1 MSDTLSK
8 NLERNQ
14 CWPYPGS
21 RWWKFDFHTH
31 TPASNDYGKGPNHTT
46 LRDISPR
53 DWLLNFMRAGIDCVT
68 VTDHN
73 TGEWIDPL
81 KQALAEL
88 KAEQPPDFRELY
100 LFPGVEIT
108 ANSNVHILAILDMD
122 KGTADVDTLLGSIGR
137 RSNPGSSELASDSS
151 PIEVMQ
157 AIHQQGYIPILAHVD
172 DERTGAWKLG
182 GSTLRPILELSS
194 LIAIEVVDIEN
205 DKPELYL
212 QKGLSL
218 AEVLGSDSHHPEGQ
232 NRGRY
237 PGSHYTWIKMAS
249 PPSLEGVRL
258 ALVDGQ
264 KFSRRRSDDTGNF
277 DPYKLPDFF
286 VKEIE
291 ISEARYMG
299 QGEPAK
305 VRFNPWLNAII
316 GGRGTGKS
324 TIIHSMRLVSKR
336 EDELNNLAGREP
348 SLAFN
353 RFNRSPK
360 DKKDEGGLS
369 ESTKIT
375 WSITRAGVD
384 YRVRWSSLGND
395 ITVEEENHLGEWKPS
410 NIQAVIPERFPI
422 RIFSQGQI
430 AELAGDNPEALLHII
445 DEAAGT
451 TTHLNDLKATR
462 LEFEETQAR
471 IRNLKERLNSRD
483 GILIEL
489 QDTKS
494 KLDKFEKARH
504 AKVLKSYQNRSR
516 QKRELDRQ
524 FSAARD
530 IAARIEAIAKSLHL
544 EDVPENLFDTGL
556 KEDKDI
562 LSIIDSLSKAVS
574 AAEDELQHSA
584 DSLYDRV
591 KQLLNRSASSAWQQ
605 AVNYATDDHTALVER
620 LKNEGISDPSEYGT
634 LVQDRQRIDSEIK
647 NLDSLSEEYRNAKKR
662 TQSQLDKMQ
671 QIRKTVTTTRENF
684 LANVLVQNPF
694 VKIQTIPYG
703 HEPHTIERSLRN
715 ALNVPDD
722 RFSIDILTDSGDKKK
737 GIVMDLLKGL
747 RKAPKQRSARF
758 EYNVNELKHRIHKAC
773 LGNGDFHK
781 PFNNYLKREYDNHP
795 AFLNNILTWFPEDGL
810 KVEYS
815 PKGDGEN
822 FRPILQASAGHRSA
836 AMLAFLLS
844 YGDEPLILDQPED
857 DLDNSL
863 IYDLVVRQIREN
875 KINRQI
881 IVVTHNPNV
890 VVNGDS
896 EMLHALDFVDDQ
908 CRIIKSG
915 SLQKDDIRQE
925 ICQIME
931 GGREAFERRYQRLGN
946 L

>member
-1 MSDTLSK
+1 MSDTPSK
-8 NLERNQ
+8 NLEGDQ

-31 TPASNDYGKGPNHTT
+31 TPASNDYGKGPNYAV

-53 DWLLNFMRAGIDCVT
+53 DWLLNFMRAGVDCVA

-81 KQALAEL
+81 KRALAEL
-88 KAEQPPDFRELY
+88 KAERPPDFRELH

-108 ANSNVHILAILDMD
+108 ANSNVHILAILGMD
-122 KGTADVDTLLGSIGR
+122 KGTADVDILLGSIGR
-137 RSNPGSSELASDSS
+137 RSDPGSSELASDSS
-151 PIEVMQ
+151 SIKVIE

-172 DERTGAWKLG
+172 DKRTGAWKLG

-194 LIAIEVVDIEN
+194 LIAIEVVNTEN
-205 DKPELYL
+205 DKSELYL

-232 NRGRY
+232 NRDRH

-264 KFSRRRSDDTGNF
+264 KFSIRRSDDTGNF

-291 ISEARYMG
+291 ISKARHMG
-299 QGEPAK
+299 QREPAK

-336 EDELNNLAGREP
+336 ENELNDLAGREP
-348 SLAFN
+348 NLAFN
-353 RFNRSPK
+353 RFNRTPK
-360 DKKDEGGLS
+360 DREDDGGLS
-369 ESTKIT
+369 ESTQIM

-384 YRVRWSSLGND
+384 YRVRWSSLGNN
-395 ITVEEENHLGEWKPS
+395 IIVEEKNHSGEWKPS
-410 NIQAVIPERFPI
+410 DIQAVTPGRFPI

-451 TTHLNDLKATR
+451 TTYLNDLKAAR

-471 IRNLKERLNSRD
+471 IRNLKERLNNRD
-483 GILIEL
+483 NILIEL
-489 QDTKS
+489 QDTKNE
-494 KLDKFEKARH
+494 LDKFEKAGH
-504 AKVLKSYQNRSR
+504 EKVLKNYQNRSR
-516 QKRELDRQ
+516 QERELDRQ
-524 FSAARD
+524 FGAVRD

-544 EDVPENLFDTGL
+544 EDLPEDLFDTAS
-556 KEDKDI
+556 KEDTDI
-562 LSIIDSLSKAVS
+562 LSIIDSLPKAVDT
-574 AAEDELQHSA
+574 AEHELQSTA
-584 DSLYDRV
+584 DSLYKKVDR
-591 KQLLNRSASSAWQQ
+591 LLSRSADSAWRQ
-605 AVNYATDDHTALVER
+605 AVNYATEDHTALIKQ
-620 LKNEGISDPSEYGT
+620 LKDEGISDPNRYGT
-634 LVQDRQRIDSEIK
+634 LSQDLQRIDDEIK
-647 NLDSLSEEYRNAKKR
+647 NLDSLCEEYENAKKR
-662 TQSQLDKMQ
+662 SQSQLDKMQ
-671 QIRKTVTTTRENF
+671 QIRKKVTETRENF
-684 LANVLVQNPF
+684 LANVLVQNRF

-703 HEPHTIERSLRN
+703 DEPNAIERSLRN
-715 ALNVPDD
+715 ALNVTND
-722 RFSIDILTDSGDKKK
+722 RFSNEILTDSGNGKK
-737 GIVMDLLKGL
+737 GIVMDLLKGS
-747 RKAPKQRSARF
+747 RKVQKQRNAQI
-758 EYNVNELKHRIHKAC
+758 EYNVSELKRRIRRAC
-773 LGNGDFHK
+773 LGNGDFRK
-781 PFNNYLKREYDNHP
+781 TFNNYLKREYDNNP

-810 KVEYS
+810 RVEYS
-815 PKGDGEN
+815 PKGDGKN
-822 FRPILQASAGHRSA
+822 FTRISQASAGQRSA

-844 YGDEPLILDQPED
+844 YGYEPLILDQPED

-863 IYDLVVRQIREN
+863 IYDLVVRQIRES
-875 KINRQI
+875 KLNRQI

-896 EMLHALDFVDDQ
+896 EMLHALDFVDRQ
-908 CRIIKSG
+908 CQIIKSG
-915 SLQKDDIRQE
+915 SLQEDEIRQE

>member
-8 NLERNQ
+8 NLEGNRF
-14 CWPYPGS
+14 WPYPGS

-31 TPASNDYGKGPNHTT
+31 TPASNDYGKGRDQAS

-53 DWLLNFMRAGIDCVT
+53 DWLLDFMRAGVDCVA

-73 TGEWIDPL
+73 TGGWIDPL
-81 KQALAEL
+81 KQAIAEL
-88 KAEQPPDFRELY
+88 RTERPPDFRELH

-108 ANSNVHILAILDMD
+108 ANGNVHILAILGMD

-137 RSNPGSSELASDSS
+137 RSDPGSSELASDSS
-151 PIEVMQ
+151 PIEVIQ

-182 GSTLRPILELSS
+182 GSTLKPILELSS

-205 DKPELYL
+205 NKPELYL
-212 QKGLSL
+212 QRGLSL

-232 NRGRY
+232 NRDRY
-237 PGSHYTWIKMAS
+237 PGSHYTWIKVAN

-264 KFSRRRSDDTGNF
+264 RFSIRRSDDTGNF

-299 QGEPAK
+299 RGEPAK
-305 VRFNPWLNAII
+305 VQFNPWLNAII

-324 TIIHSMRLVSKR
+324 TIIHSMRLVSRR
-336 EDELNNLAGREP
+336 ENELNNLADREP

-360 DKKDEGGLS
+360 DSKDEGGLS
-369 ESTKIT
+369 ESTQIT

-395 ITVEEENHLGEWKPS
+395 ITVKENLSGHWKPS
-410 NIQAVIPERFPI
+410 DIQAVTPERFPI

-451 TTHLNDLKATR
+451 TTYLKDLRAAR

-471 IRNLKERLNSRD
+471 IRNLKERLNSKD
-483 GILIEL
+483 GLMIEL
-489 QDTKS
+489 QDTKN

-504 AKVLKSYQNRSR
+504 AKVLKNYQNRSR

-524 FSAARD
+524 FSATRD
-530 IAARIEAIAKSLHL
+530 IAARIEDIVKSLHL
-544 EDVPENLFDTGL
+544 EDLPEDLFDMGL
-556 KEDKDI
+556 KEDKEI
-562 LSIIDSLSKAVS
+562 LSIIGSLSKAVS
-574 AAEDELQHSA
+574 TAAHELQTSA
-584 DSLYDRV
+584 DSLYKKV
-591 KQLLNRSASSAWQQ
+591 EQLLSSLASSAWQQ
-605 AVNYATDDHTALVER
+605 AVNYATDGHTELVEQ
-620 LKNEGISDPSEYGT
+620 LKSEGISDPSEYGT
-634 LVQDRQRIDSEIK
+634 LVQDRQRIDNEIK
-647 NLDSLSEEYRNAKKR
+647 NLDSLYEEYENAKKR
-662 TQSQLDKMQ
+662 SQSQLDRMQ
-671 QIRKTVTTTRENF
+671 QIRKMITTTRENF
-684 LANVLVQNPF
+684 LDNVLVQNRF
-694 VKIQTIPYG
+694 VRILTIPYG
-703 HEPHTIERSLRN
+703 HEPHAIERSLRN

-722 RFSIDILTDSGDKKK
+722 RFSIDILTDNGNGKK

-747 RKAPKQRSARF
+747 NKVPKQRSARF
-758 EYNVNELKHRIHKAC
+758 EYNINVFKGRIREAC

-810 KVEYS
+810 RVEYS
-815 PKGDGEN
+815 PKGDGKN
-822 FRPILQASAGHRSA
+822 FKPILQASAGQRSA

-875 KINRQI
+875 KLNRQI

-908 CRIIKSG
+908 CLIVKSG